1 MALLGIGYQNK
12 WTSICVVHE
21 NKVVQ
26 LTNFYNERFDDI
38 AYTVNKYVEIYNVNK
53 ILLDKTES
61 DLFEELC
68 KEVGP
73 SKVYQ
78 YVRDKQR
85 ELELYDILKN
95 NSFVKELGY
104 NIYTKQPDVFGD
116 RRINRNMYTDS
127 EIATLDAI
135 GWAFYQ
141 KEEIKETPKSSYD
154 FTYFISYHYETKNT
168 TAFGNAIIGRKT
180 EIKTTEDIKDIE
192 SEIRKKIK
200 ETIETDGDAVILN
213 YKRME

>member
-1 MALLGIGYQNK
+1 MALLEIGYQNK
-12 WTSICVVHE
+12 WTSICIVHE
-21 NKVVQ
+21 NKVMQ
-26 LTNFYNERFDDI
+26 LTNFYNEKFDDI
-38 AYTVNKYVEIYNVNK
+38 AYTVSKYVEMYNVNK

-73 SKVYQ
+73 SKIYQ

-116 RRINRNMYTDS
+116 RQINRNMYTDS
-127 EIATLDAI
+127 EMATLDAI

-141 KEEIKETPKSSYD
+141 KEETHKAPKPYNYSY
-154 FTYFISYHYETKNT
+154 FVSYYYKVDEGFAIGNT
-168 TAFGNAIIGRKT
+168 IIGRKT
-180 EIKTTEDIKDIE
+180 EIKTVADFRDVEKEILDYVIGEDCEVD
-192 SEIRKKIK
+192 KI
-200 ETIETDGDAVILN
+200 IILN
-213 YKRME
+213 FQRME